1 MIDTSLCCCCKYEEE
16 SSGDE
21 VEDRSAGALSYV
33 GMSAYDVLRRKHNW
47 YHHKLWNVTSGVVV
61 GEVHQT
67 PMTQWKSTS
76 DPPQGNDYWF
86 PEKMSEIVSRTEVWC
101 DVMSLAPPD
110 GLFLTEMKKA
120 LAAIADRAL
129 QSLKPIIIRMMFGNI
144 VGMPVNCRAVIKALT
159 VDLPADANIQLWV
172 GAWRKGVSWN
182 HAKIIAVDGRYL
194 HTGGHNMW
202 DAHYL
207 QGNPVHDLSLEMEGR
222 CAHDGHMYANEQWL
236 FVEIIQTTC
245 CGAVV
250 NHLPDNVM
258 MPLHSRVTVSEWPD
272 GKAGTFPPRYNK
284 DLVPRYDKPEGSVPV
299 ITMGRYGTLLL
310 SKRPS
315 DDAFIAMFGAAKTII
330 RLALQDLG
338 PVCVPGT
345 KVALPGCVW
354 PKKYM
359 SALGKAIYTK
369 GVDVEI
375 ALSNPGSIPAGL
387 GPTEAC
393 YGNGWSCVDVAA
405 EIIKTIKTQF
415 PKAEDAKLRQ
425 LVAENLRVCFIREAI
440 GNHWEDGKT
449 MGMHAKHF
457 IIDDRCTYIG
467 SQNLYICDLAEWGV
481 VIDDEAT
488 TLKIMD
494 EYWRPMWAVS
504 YTGEDVDVQAVMDGL
519 DIDRNPQKPSLMD
532 SITGDTRKMM
542 AAAAQQQAMRP
553 GLPADADYFY
563 DDEDFEIEEIPKMEA
578 EVAGKTEDAK

>member
-1 MIDTSLCCCCKYEEE
+1 MSSLCCCCQQEPE

-33 GMSAYDVLRRKHNW
+33 GIAAYDVLRRKHNW

-61 GEVHQT
+61 GPVHQT
-67 PMTQWKSTS
+67 PMTQWKSKA
-76 DPPQGNDYWF
+76 DPPAGNDDWF
-86 PEKMSEIVSRTEVWC
+86 PEKMGEIVSRTQVWC

-110 GLFLTEMKKA
+110 GLFLEAMKKA
-120 LAAIADRAL
+120 LAIVADNAKDKP
-129 QSLKPIIIRMMFGNI
+129 KPIVVRMMFGNI
-144 VGMPVNCRAVIKALT
+144 VGMPVNCDAVLKALT
-159 VDLPADANIQLWV
+159 ADLPGDANMQVWV

-207 QGNPVHDLSLEMEGR
+207 RGNPVHDLSLEMEGR

-236 FVEIIQTTC
+236 FVELIQTTC

-250 NHLPDNVM
+250 NHLPDGAF
-258 MPLHSRVTVSEWPD
+258 MPLHSRVTVSEWPH
-272 GKAGTFPPRYNK
+272 GKAATFPPRYKK
-284 DLVPRYDKPEGSVPV
+284 DIAPRYDKPEASVP
-299 ITMGRYGTLLL
+299 IISMGRYGTLLL

-330 RLALQDLG
+330 HLALQDIG

-345 KVALPGCVW
+345 KLALPGCVW
-354 PKKYM
+354 PKEYM

-375 ALSNPGSIPAGL
+375 ALSSPGSIPAGL

-405 EIIKTIKTQF
+405 EIIKTIKDQF
-415 PKAEDAKLRQ
+415 PSAEDDKLRH
-425 LVAENLRVCFIREAI
+425 LVADNLRVCFIRETM
-440 GNHWEDGKT
+440 GNAWQNGKT

-457 IIDDRCTYIG
+457 IIDDRATYIG
-467 SQNLYICDLAEWGV
+467 
-481 VIDDEAT
+481 
-488 TLKIMD
+488 
-494 EYWRPMWAVS
+494 R
-504 YTGEDVDVQAVMDGL
+504 
-519 DIDRNPQKPSLMD
+519 
-532 SITGDTRKMM
+532 
-542 AAAAQQQAMRP
+542 
-553 GLPADADYFY
+553 
-563 DDEDFEIEEIPKMEA
+563 
-578 EVAGKTEDAK
+578 